1 MPKPRND
8 TLYVKDM
15 HEALLDIA
23 SFVDGYDFARFSGD
37 KKTIAAVLRN
47 FEILGEAASRVPD
60 DMRELAPEIDWRGIK
75 DFAMLSPTSIAAS
88 ISISSG
94 SSSRRG
100 CRSLPRI
107 WTRSDPSLERSA
119 SNSPYFVGSVVPI
132 SAMNFHASPTFRHT
146 VT

>member
-15 HEALLDIA
+15 HEAVLDIA

-75 DFAMLSPTSIAAS
+75 DFRNVIAHFY
-88 ISISSG
+88 
-94 SSSRRG
+94 RG
-100 CRSLPRI
+100 VDLDLVWKLIATRLPKLTADLGALRSKLG
-107 WTRSDPSLERSA
+107 T
-119 SNSPYFVGSVVPI
+119 
-132 SAMNFHASPTFRHT
+132 
-146 VT
+146 